1 MIRPLGALD
10 LKHSVLINEELGN
23 AAFYFSFMLIAS
35 IATTFVFFFFFF
47 SLRPSSS
54 FCS

>member
-10 LKHSVLINEELGN
+10 LKHRVLINEELGN
-23 AAFYFSFMLIAS
+23 AAFYLSFMSIAS
-35 IATTFVFFFFFF
+35 IATFFVFVF